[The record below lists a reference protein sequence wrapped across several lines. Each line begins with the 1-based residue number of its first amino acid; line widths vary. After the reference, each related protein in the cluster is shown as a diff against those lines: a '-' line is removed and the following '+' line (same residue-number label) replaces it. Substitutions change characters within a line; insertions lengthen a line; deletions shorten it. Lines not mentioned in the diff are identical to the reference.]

1 MSRRKKNEEPE
12 DRPGDGPILD
22 LHMFVIH
29 GSSSGGPGGGSCRG
43 DHDGMIRYWES
54 LRGILTEQF
63 GAEIADGVI
72 KLQHLAKAACAG
84 GHRGLARL
92 LTAVS
97 SLLAA
102 SGGDEDAMSA
112 GAAKLG
118 HLADQVQIVRH
129 IKEIAESFLGD
140 IAAAAKAAK
149 GPSAKAKAAAKAK
162 ARAEAAGS
170 NGYVMPKP
178 SDN

>member
-1 MSRRKKNEEPE
+1 MSRRKKNEEP
-12 DRPGDGPILD
+12 DDGPGEGPILD

-29 GSSSGGPGGGSCRG
+29 GSSSGDSEDRSCGG

-63 GAEIADGVI
+63 GADIADGVI

-84 GHRGLARL
+84 GHHGLAQL

-97 SLLAA
+97 SLMAA
-102 SGGDEDAMSA
+102 SGGDGVAMAA

-118 HLADQVQIVRH
+118 HLAEQVQIARH
-129 IKEIAESFLGD
+129 IREIAESFLGD
-140 IAAAAKAAK
+140 IAAAAAKATK
-149 GPSAKAKAAAKAK
+149 GPSAKAKAGARARAKA
-162 ARAEAAGS
+162 AES